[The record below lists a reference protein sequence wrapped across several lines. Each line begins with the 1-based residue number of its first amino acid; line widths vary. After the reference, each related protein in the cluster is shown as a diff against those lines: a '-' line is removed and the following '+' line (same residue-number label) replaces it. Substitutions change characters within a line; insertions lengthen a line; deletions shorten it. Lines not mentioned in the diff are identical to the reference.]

1 MSAARP
7 SAPTDQRV
15 SARAAGVRRRR
26 ALCLFVAAAAISAA
40 GNARAGCSPGTA
52 GPRDYVCTGAI
63 GTTLLT
69 NTASVA
75 MVGSSA
81 SGPVTLGFTGGG
93 DANFSM
99 DAASS
104 ITAASGDAL
113 TLVTANGNVGV
124 ITPSGS
130 GINGPITAR
139 AGAAIVA
146 GASGVGHNVNIVTGS
161 GAVLT
166 ATSGG
171 VIASADNAG
180 AVNLTLGG
188 KIAVSAGPGVG
199 ATAVDG
205 AVNITSTA
213 AISGGVYGISAQT
226 SGAGPIAIDTGA
238 AVTSGMGSAVSA
250 IAGGVGNVTVY
261 AAGALTG
268 ATTGTA
274 YGVLGR
280 SASGNVTITTLGA
293 VSAANGVGAQTAGA
307 GAVNITAG
315 GAIVATLGDGVSG
328 SSVDGQASAQ
338 IGPGGVTAA
347 NNGVTMQAT
356 GLGAVTI
363 ATHGNVSG
371 THAVGVGASTVSGAI
386 QIDMD
391 AGTFVSGGTA
401 GLAVSTQSGAAI
413 VNANGTISGVGGAPG
428 VSVDVNSGSLAL
440 NNSGTIQSTGAA
452 INVRSGA
459 ALVQNTGVIA
469 GAIVSAAGT
478 VVTLNNNGTWNNA
491 AGSSLGY
498 LNNNGVLTMGPAN
511 GAPGVLTITGN
522 ATFGAGSSLNMRV
535 APAGGGDSIVVAGQT
550 TIAGG
555 LLNLSG
561 ANGAY
566 TKGAVYTLIN
576 SAGGVTGNFSAVA
589 SGLSSYAGY
598 LTSDANDIYLTIL
611 NRDFR
616 ALALSRNQLAVAN
629 AIYLGS
635 GVLASGPGAQM
646 LTALNAAPNGAVP
659 AALAQMS
666 GDGVV
671 TGAANAALL
680 AGHLFTS
687 ALQDQESMWRSDAR
701 DVNSIT
707 LSEPFAYAPQRV
719 AGEKWP
725 VSRQRYA
732 PPPPPPAQRTWRVW
746 ASGFGG
752 QQNLQGDQNAGSS
765 NQATT
770 TVGGAMGID
779 YQLGQSMLLGVAAG
793 YSSSAFSASET
804 GVTGS
809 ANGLHVGA
817 YTGFRV
823 GGFYGDASI
832 AYGGYS
838 NTAKRTVA
846 PIGTASGE
854 TDSSNF
860 ASQEVR
866 TRIEIGRK
874 IGVDA
879 MAITPFT
886 AVEIAH
892 IHTRP
897 FVESSVA
904 FAGGPGLFGL
914 SYGSQGVGS
923 IPTFIGVKAE
933 SRIEMGGSVLTPWI
947 SIAWRHEWSASLSQ
961 TASLVSLPMASFV
974 AIGARPARD
983 ALEIRTGAELQVTRT
998 AALFATFEGEF
1009 LSKTPVYTGK
1019 GGVRIGW

>member
-7 SAPTDQRV
+7 SALPDQRA
-15 SARAAGVRRRR
+15 SARAAGLRRKR
-26 ALCLFVAAAAISAA
+26 AVGLFVAALAVSAGGDA
-40 GNARAGCSPGTA
+40 WAGCSPGTA

-75 MVGSSA
+75 MVGSTA
-81 SGPVTLGFTGGG
+81 SGQVKLGFTGGG

-104 ITAASGDAL
+104 IAAASGDAL
-113 TLVTANGNVGV
+113 TLVTSNGNVGV

-166 ATSGG
+166 ASSGG

-188 KIAVSAGPGVG
+188 KITVSAGPGVS

-205 AVNITSTA
+205 AVNIASTA

-226 SGAGPIAIDTGA
+226 SGAGPIAINAGA
-238 AVTSGMGSAVSA
+238 AVASSMGSAVSA
-250 IAGGVGNVTVY
+250 IAGGAGNVSVY

-268 ATTGTA
+268 AASGAA
-274 YGVLGR
+274 YGALGR

-293 VSAANGVGAQTAGA
+293 VSAASGVAAQTAGA
-307 GAVNITAG
+307 GAIAITTGSA
-315 GAIVATLGDGVSG
+315 VAAALGDGVSATT
-328 SSVDGQASAQ
+328 VDGQASAQ

-347 NNGVTMQAT
+347 NNGVMMQAT

-371 THAVGVGASTVSGAI
+371 THAVGVGASTASGAI

-391 AGTFVSGGTA
+391 AGVFVSGGTA
-401 GLAVSTQSGAAI
+401 GLAVSTQSGAAT
-413 VNANGTISGVGGAPG
+413 VNANGTISGVGGAAG

-440 NNSGTIQSTGAA
+440 NNSGTIQSSGAA

-469 GAIVSAAGT
+469 GAIASAAGT
-478 VVTLNNNGTWNNA
+478 IVTLNNNGTWSNA

-498 LNNNGVLTMGPAN
+498 LNNNGVLTMGPAG

-522 ATFGAGSSLNMRV
+522 ATFGAGSTLNMRV
-535 APAGGGDSIVVAGQT
+535 APAGGSDSIVVAGQT

-561 ANGAY
+561 ATGAY
-566 TKGAVYTLIN
+566 TKGTVYTLIN

-616 ALALSRNQLAVAN
+616 PLALSRNQLAVAN
-629 AIYLGS
+629 AVYLGS

-646 LTALNAAPNGAVP
+646 LTALNAAPTGAVP

-687 ALQDQESMWRSDAR
+687 ALQDQETLWRSDAR

-707 LSEPFAYAPQRV
+707 LSEPFAYAPQR
-719 AGEKWP
+719 APGEKWP

-732 PPPPPPAQRTWRVW
+732 PPPPPAQRTWRVW

-793 YSSSAFSASET
+793 YSSSAFSASAT
-804 GVTGS
+804 GVTGT

-846 PIGTASGE
+846 PIGNASGE
-854 TDSSNF
+854 MDTSNF
-860 ASQEVR
+860 ASEEVR

-874 IGVDA
+874 IGVES

-897 FVESSVA
+897 FVESSVT

-914 SYGSQGVGS
+914 SYGSQGVS
-923 IPTFIGVKAE
+923 SVPTFIGVKTE